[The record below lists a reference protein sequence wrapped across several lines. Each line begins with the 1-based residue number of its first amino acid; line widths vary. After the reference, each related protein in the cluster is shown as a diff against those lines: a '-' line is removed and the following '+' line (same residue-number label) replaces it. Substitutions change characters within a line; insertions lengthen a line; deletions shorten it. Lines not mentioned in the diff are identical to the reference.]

1 MCEVET
7 KRFIVYMTSPE
18 RDWRPTPRTSL
29 EEATNYDSSSSSS
42 MMMASLFKANSV
54 RLSES
59 SSGVTLDLC
68 WFQDVGVDGG
78 FGVVSAGELDA
89 DADDDFCGLARA
101 IRASNSALWA
111 FCIEEM
117 VGWLVRG

>member
-1 MCEVET
+1 MCKVET
-7 KRFIVYMTSPE
+7 KRYVAYMTSPE
-18 RDWRPTPRTSL
+18 PNWKPRPQSL

-89 DADDDFCGLARA
+89 VADDDFCGLARA

-117 VGWLVRG
+117 VGWLVSG